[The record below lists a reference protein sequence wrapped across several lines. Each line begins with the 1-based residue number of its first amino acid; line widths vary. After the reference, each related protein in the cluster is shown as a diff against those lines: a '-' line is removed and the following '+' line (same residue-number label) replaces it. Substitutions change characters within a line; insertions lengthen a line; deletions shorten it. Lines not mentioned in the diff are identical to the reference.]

1 MEGRAL
7 QRGRRAAKVDGGQ
20 PAELKGARHPS
31 TQHLTPHLRA
41 EACSAE
47 PGPRQEPEQEGEAAE
62 GQGCGQRM
70 EAEREKA
77 GLCQILAA

>member
-31 TQHLTPHLRA
+31 TQHLRA